1 MSAPSKNLTLTMYR
15 ELLRGS
21 ERHHASCD
29 QATSVVAHVRGRPRV
44 ALAASARVHVALPPR
59 RDLRASPQQRL
70 STAPR
75 ACLS

>member
-1 MSAPSKNLTLTMYR
+1 MSAPSKNLTITMYR

-21 ERHHASCD
+21 ERHHATRPRRD
-29 QATSVVAHVRGRPRV
+29 VAHAVVGEG
-44 ALAASARVHVALPPR
+44 ARVHVALPPR
-59 RDLRASPQQRL
+59 RDLRVSPQQRL